1 MPITTFAKRY
11 AQAVFEI
18 AQEKNELEKWH
29 ADLIKTAE
37 ITQDSKF
44 IDLVENP
51 KLGFELKAELVKEK
65 LGKIN
70 PLVLNLAYLLI
81 MKGRLKHTGQIAD
94 EYQRLLDDYRGI
106 KHAEVTTAVPL
117 DDADKKK
124 LSQRLESI
132 VGKKVSVTLQV
143 DPDIIGGIIARID
156 GSLVDGSVRH
166 KLEILKKSMSETRR

>member
-1 MPITTFAKRY
+1 MPRTTFAKRY

-29 ADLIKTAE
+29 TDLIKTAE

-70 PLVLNLAYLLI
+70 PLVLNFAYLLI

-166 KLEILKKSMSETRR
+166 KLEILKKSMSEARR